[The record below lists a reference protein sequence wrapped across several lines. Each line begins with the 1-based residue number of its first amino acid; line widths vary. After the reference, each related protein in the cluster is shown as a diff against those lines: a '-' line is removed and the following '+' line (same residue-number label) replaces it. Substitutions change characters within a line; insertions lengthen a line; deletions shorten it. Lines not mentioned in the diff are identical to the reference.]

1 MRSPLLSVR
10 HYRHFDRYL
19 LTTTFGNACTL
30 LTSRRNNFISVYDVS
45 QSNDQ
50 LLHIRGEPSSILP
63 PFTTLES
70 VGQTFIRSP
79 FVGEDTH
86 AIVLKLSDRGAISG
100 CGLSTEGLQSSLA
113 VDVKYTSALKSIE
126 EQTWEPK
133 EGLMLKQDHTQLSMA
148 GAYESMCVLVL
159 FLPFR
164 SSDTPELFRKYSED
178 IEQREEDEA
187 PHVYNLVDQIPDY
200 LQKSDIVS
208 EQMLTT

>member
-1 MRSPLLSVR
+1 
-10 HYRHFDRYL
+10 
-19 LTTTFGNACTL
+19 
-30 LTSRRNNFISVYDVS
+30 VYDVS